1 MKPISFQLLGLVDM
15 SHLDHRPAAIAERR
29 SWPWRLA
36 RRFRLDRRGGVA
48 AVAALSLPVM
58 IGTTGIAV
66 DVGTWYHAKR
76 TIQSA
81 ADAAA
86 FAGALDLARQG
97 LDGSA
102 TFPPIDA
109 AARDASARNGF
120 GGTMTV
126 NHPPTS
132 GAFSGND
139 RAVEVIVQQPASVF
153 FASLFMDRTP
163 TVSARAVGMA
173 IVADACVWALH
184 PTQRAALSVSGSAS
198 IGLGCGVVVN
208 STHDEAALDQSGSS
222 CLQSTS
228 IALAGGWAGSCV
240 DPQPE
245 QLAADFGDPFSD
257 VPTPEASACD
267 QTSKIRHTSGT
278 LFLTPG
284 RYCGGID
291 ISGGEVVFEPGEYIL
306 DGDGI
311 KVSGNAI
318 ISGSDVTF
326 LLTGSGNKY
335 AQIDIASG
343 SDVQL
348 SAPTSGDNAHM
359 LFIQDPNAP
368 SNVNNK
374 FTGGS
379 SMDLQGVIYFP
390 TQSVEFAGGSA
401 SDRSRVLLA
410 ASTVSFSGSA
420 YLDSNYA
427 KNLLPNSYVA
437 RLVE

>member
-1 MKPISFQLLGLVDM
+1 MSDHEHPPSGADAGLAWLRGLV
-15 SHLDHRPAAIAERR
+15 
-29 SWPWRLA
+29 
-36 RRFRLDRRGGVA
+36 RRFRRDSGGGIA
-48 AVAALSLPVM
+48 TLAALSMPVM
-58 IGTTGIAV
+58 IGATGLAV

-102 TFPPIDA
+102 TYAPIDA
-109 AARDASARNGF
+109 AARDAADRNGF
-120 GGTMTV
+120 AGTMTV
-126 NHPPTS
+126 NFPPVD

-139 RAVEVIVQQPASVF
+139 RTVEVVVRQPASVF
-153 FASLFMDRTP
+153 FASLFMDEVP

-184 PTQRAALSVSGSAS
+184 PSQRAALSVSGSANVT
-198 IGLGCGVVVN
+198 LGCGVVVN
-208 STHDEAALDQSGSS
+208 STHDEAALDQSGNS

-240 DPQPE
+240 DPEPE

-257 VPTPEASACD
+257 MPAPPSGPCD
-267 QTSKIRHTSGT
+267 ETAKIRHTGGT
-278 LFLTPG
+278 LFLSPG

-306 DGDGI
+306 DGNGI

-318 ISGSDVTF
+318 VSGSDVSF

-343 SDVQL
+343 SEVTL

-359 LFIQDPNAP
+359 LFVQDPNAP

-379 SMDLQGVIYFP
+379 TMDLQGVLYFP
-390 TQSVEFAGGSA
+390 TQSVDFAGGSA
-401 SDRSRVLLA
+401 ADRSRILLA
-410 ASTVSFSGSA
+410 ASTVSFSGA
-420 YLDSNYA
+420 AHLDSNYA